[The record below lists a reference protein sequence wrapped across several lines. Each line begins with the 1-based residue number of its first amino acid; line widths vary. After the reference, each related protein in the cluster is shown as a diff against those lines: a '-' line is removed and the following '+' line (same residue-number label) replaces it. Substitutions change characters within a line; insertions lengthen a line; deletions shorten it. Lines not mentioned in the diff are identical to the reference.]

1 MWKTWLFISFFA
13 FLSCGCIC
21 MHGIPQLKPPHSHAR
36 AFVSVPA
43 RQTFI
48 LQSFFQNNGMRKGC
62 YLSNITQGRG
72 CFVYRFFM
80 LDRSLFLKC
89 NVNCSNFIGI
99 GRPKICFYPISAAH
113 TFRGI
118 PVPCWTKSV
127 ITWALSPR
135 FGYTSSQVSLLFA
148 GLTVTFTFIIGLK
161 QVWKLLK
168 QEEAACNWRGVFC
181 DCVKCESPSRRCDQL
196 YATYAMPGK
205 MWESQ
210 FAAFIQLHNVSRS
223 TAMLQK

>member
-1 MWKTWLFISFFA
+1 
-13 FLSCGCIC
+13 
-21 MHGIPQLKPPHSHAR
+21 
-36 AFVSVPA
+36 
-43 RQTFI
+43 
-48 LQSFFQNNGMRKGC
+48 
-62 YLSNITQGRG
+62 
-72 CFVYRFFM
+72 M

-89 NVNCSNFIGI
+89 NVNCSNLIGI

-161 QVWKLLK
+161 QIWKLLK
-168 QEEAACNWRGVFC
+168 QEEAACNWRWVFC
-181 DCVKCESPSRRCDQL
+181 DGVKCKSPRAAVWPALCNLCYARDYVREPICGFYPTPQRVPFNCNVTEIELQSSSQYFRQHCFDARKYKLLHLLLGEFYCNLIARNRLFSNCLLLCQASVVSTVVSCRCASRERFCL
-196 YATYAMPGK
+196 PK
-205 MWESQ
+205 
-210 FAAFIQLHNVSRS
+210 SRS
-223 TAMLQK
+223 RG